1 MNPKTLA
8 CCVLLATISIFG
20 HARSDPVLLKGVS
33 LEIVPP
39 SQEGSLLHWR
49 IRNRLEMAVYVYDFY
64 LWGPAYHVS
73 ATPDKTIIETTPL
86 TEIRSCPPYRFPPVL
101 LLLVG
106 PGRTIEGDFTDPEVR
121 IVSGKPVSLQI
132 AGRGEG
138 RDVAVVERGRLL
150 WRGHTRRLPGD
161 GNMGKRL

>member
-1 MNPKTLA
+1 
-8 CCVLLATISIFG
+8 
-20 HARSDPVLLKGVS
+20 
-33 LEIVPP
+33 
-39 SQEGSLLHWR
+39 
-49 IRNRLEMAVYVYDFY
+49 MAVYVYDFY

-132 AGRGEG
+132 AVGTNPYSV
-138 RDVAVVERGRLL
+138 VAEAKRFYSSKCEHNPYDAIVRWGTILESNSMA
-150 WRGHTRRLPGD
+150 LP
-161 GNMGKRL
+161 